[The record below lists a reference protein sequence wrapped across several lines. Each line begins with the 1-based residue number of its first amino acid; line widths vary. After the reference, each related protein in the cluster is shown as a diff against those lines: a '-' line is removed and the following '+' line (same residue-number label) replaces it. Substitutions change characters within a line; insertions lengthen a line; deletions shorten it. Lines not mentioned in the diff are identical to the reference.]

1 MRTLHLNEVIMS
13 DVIDQ
18 TNDAGFATLR
28 VIVDQYPQLR
38 EMSKTA
44 EMSDEEFS
52 ELPDDAFAWPA
63 QRRFPIHNAEHTAI
77 SLGYRKHAGTVPTEV
92 DHLLKTAA
100 EVYGIDQALFDNPV
114 PLQKEAN
121 TTTYLIPEKERF
133 LVKEAADVPVAER
146 VLYQRYS
153 ELHVNDRAE
162 AMQNLVKV
170 AAHYEVPLSPSTH
183 KLAGFTLTSTQ
194 TLRDWVGARKEAS
207 LKLGNTVVAQTFEK
221 LATQYHNTE
230 SVIDDRDHQI
240 KLAKLIQKLD
250 SVSGLDQFYGKS
262 LPDPVQT
269 VFNTEKIA
277 ADQVNINGVLFDKN
291 VLAAVPL
298 SFWQDTLGADIVQE
312 VAPGGAVDPE
322 LLAQVLP
329 TLPQDLQAALA
340 TQLGPYNQ

>member
-1 MRTLHLNEVIMS
+1 MS
-13 DVIDQ
+13 NVIDQ

-28 VIVDQYPQLR
+28 VLVDQYPQLR

-52 ELPDDAFAWPA
+52 DLPDDAFAWPA

-77 SLGYRKHAGTVPTEV
+77 SLGYRKYASAVPAEV
-92 DHLLKTAA
+92 DHLLKAAA
-100 EVYGIDQALFDNPV
+100 EVYSIDPKIFEQPK
-114 PLQKEAN
+114 PLKKEAN
-121 TTTYLIPEKERF
+121 SLTYLLPEKQRF
-133 LVKEAADVPVAER
+133 LVKRAEDVPAVER
-146 VLYQRYS
+146 VLYQRYA
-153 ELHVNDRAE
+153 ELRVNDRAE

-170 AAHYEVPLSPSTH
+170 AAHYEVQLSPSTH

-194 TLRDWVGARKEAS
+194 ALRDWVEARREAS
-207 LKLGNTVVAQTFEK
+207 IKLGNVVAAQTFEK
-221 LATQYHNTE
+221 LAAEYKDTE
-230 SVIDDRDHQI
+230 PVISDRDHQI

-250 SVSGLDQFYGKS
+250 SISNLEQFYGKT
-262 LPDPVQT
+262 LPDPIRT

-277 ADQVNINGVLFDKN
+277 ANQVNIHGVLFDKN
-291 VLAAVPL
+291 VLTAIPL

-312 VAPGGAVDPE
+312 VAPGGTVDPE

-340 TQLGPYNQ
+340 TQLAPYNR